1 METMEERAIDQFGAE
16 PQPEPPSA
24 PVPVVDDPG
33 DVGRIPAAVYLV
45 SKDSSVGRRGLQ
57 RSLDRAAEILTDGG
71 TRSAFAVDWSAVRY
85 QHVAALRAVLRE
97 QNAKPAT
104 INHVLSAVRGTI
116 KEAWR
121 LGLIDS
127 ETYTRAIDVR
137 NVSRSQLPAGRHV
150 DAGEVA
156 ALFRACGDSLVG
168 ARDAALLGILAG
180 AGLRRAEAVA
190 LQLEDYGDGTL
201 KVLNGKGA
209 KDRVVFLPA
218 GARRA
223 VENWIARRGAWPGAL
238 LCPIRRGGALE
249 QRTMTAQAILL
260 RVRHL
265 SKRAGI
271 AQISPHDL
279 RRTFVGELLEA
290 GADVSSV
297 AKLAGHANPTTTARY
312 DRRPDEAKRR
322 AAELLHIPYDGPT
335 RALHDPQGTDS
346 QDDEDQ
352 IPSQQESC

>member
-1 METMEERAIDQFGAE
+1 MENTDEQAIDQSSGRMLD
-16 PQPEPPSA
+16 QQSEPPSA
-24 PVPVVDDPG
+24 AVPIIEDPG

-57 RSLDRAAEILTDGG
+57 RSLDRAAEILTDGR
-71 TRSAFAVDWSAVRY
+71 TKSAFAVDWSAVRY
-85 QHVAALRAVLRE
+85 QHVAALRAALRK

-104 INHVLSAVRGTI
+104 INHVLSAIRGTI

-127 ETYTRAIDVR
+127 DTYTRAVDVR
-137 NVSRSQLPAGRHV
+137 NVSRSQLPTGRHV

-180 AGLRRAEAVA
+180 AGLRRSEAIA
-190 LQLEDYGDGTL
+190 LQLDDYENGRL
-201 KVLNGKGA
+201 RVLDGKGG

-218 GARRA
+218 GGRRA

-249 QRTMTAQAILL
+249 ERGMTAQAILL

-265 SKRAGI
+265 AKRAGI
-271 AQISPHDL
+271 ARISPHDL

-297 AKLAGHANPTTTARY
+297 AKLAGHSSPTTTARY
-312 DRRPDEAKRR
+312 DRRPDEAKRK
-322 AAELLHIPYDGPT
+322 AAELLHIPFYGPPT
-335 RALHDPQGTDS
+335 ADDPESTDR
-346 QDDEDQ
+346 
-352 IPSQQESC
+352 